1 MGERSRDETQPKRLD
16 GTFKKFLIDAELLV
30 GSESKD
36 RTLYSFRHFYAS
48 QELLR
53 EPPITIYLLAKQMGT
68 SVKMIEHH
76 YGHME
81 AYQKADRLSGWKDI
95 D

>member
-1 MGERSRDETQPKRLD
+1 MRDT
-16 GTFKKFLIDAELLV
+16 
-30 GSESKD
+30 
-36 RTLYSFRHFYAS
+36 
-48 QELLR
+48 
-53 EPPITIYLLAKQMGT
+53 PITIYLLAKQMGT

-81 AYQKADRLSGWKDI
+81 TYQKADELSDWRDI